1 MRKKAVVAYL
11 QVLYCHLPKEVEEN
25 LEEVSDLNLGQI
37 QILSKIFCGTTHMV
51 IVVFSTQWFEKNVY
65 QRTFINSEPAANE
78 LNFTHHKIYKR
89 R

>member
-51 IVVFSTQWFEKNVY
+51 IVVFSTQ
-65 QRTFINSEPAANE
+65 
-78 LNFTHHKIYKR
+78 
-89 R
+89 